1 VLNRNAVADRRDYFA
16 RNSRIIFNAE
26 RCGLMI
32 TAQLD

>member
-1 VLNRNAVADRRDYFA
+1 VLNRHAIAERRDYFA
-16 RNSRIIFNAE
+16 RKRRIISDAE